1 MTLDRET
8 IGLIGIIIM
17 LILLALRMPIGIAML
32 LVGISG
38 FAWLN
43 GVPAAL
49 SALGNAPYSY
59 STVYDLAVIPLFV
72 LMGIILERSRIAEQL
87 LETMGLLF
95 GRVRGGLAIAVVL
108 VG

>member
-1 MTLDRET
+1 MMLERET
-8 IGLIGIIIM
+8 IGIIGIVVM
-17 LILLALRMPIGIAML
+17 LVLLALRMPIGIARL

-49 SALGNAPYSY
+49 SSLGNAPYSY

-72 LMGIILERSRIAEQL
+72 LMGNCAAVSGMSRDLYAAAYAWL
-87 LETMGLLF
+87 GHL
-95 GRVRGGLAIAVVL
+95 RGGLASATIAAC
-108 VG
+108 